1 MLYQLFTIV
10 APVFICAAIGFFWA
24 KSGRHYDTEMV
35 TSLVSAIGVPAL
47 VLSTLLTVDID
58 IAALGQMA
66 GVTIGF
72 LVIIAVAGFFL
83 LKGVGY
89 SVRSYLPALVFPNTG
104 NVGIPLSLFAFGAE
118 GMALAVAYFSV
129 CIVFQF
135 TVGVAIS
142 SGTASPKAL
151 LRVPTLWALMLA
163 VILMS
168 LGVQLPEWTM
178 NTLELLAG
186 FTIPLML
193 ITLGI
198 SLQRLK
204 VSTYGKTFLISIFRL
219 AIGFGVSLVIAE
231 ALDLEG
237 VMRGVLIL
245 QSTLPVAVFNYLFA
259 QKYNTDPE
267 TVAGAVV
274 LSTVMSFASMPL
286 LLWFLL

>member
-10 APVFICAAIGFFWA
+10 VPVFICAAIGFFWA

-58 IAALGQMA
+58 ISALGQMA
-66 GVTIGF
+66 GITIGF
-72 LVIIAVAGFFL
+72 LVIIAGAGFLL
-83 LKGVGY
+83 LKGMNY

-142 SGTASPKAL
+142 SGSASPRTL
-151 LRVPTLWALMLA
+151 LRVPTLWSVALA

-168 LGVQLPEWTM
+168 LGIQLPEWTM
-178 NTLELLAG
+178 NTIELLAG

-198 SLQRLK
+198 SLQRLH
-204 VSTYGKTFLISIFRL
+204 VSTYGKTFIISIFRL
-219 AIGFGVSLVIAE
+219 AIGFAVSLAIAE

-274 LSTVMSFASMPL
+274 LSTIMSFASLPI

>member
-10 APVFICAAIGFFWA
+10 VPVFICAAIGFFWA

-35 TSLVSAIGVPAL
+35 TSLVSAIGVPTL

-58 IAALGQMA
+58 ISALGQMA
-66 GVTIGF
+66 GFTVGF
-72 LVIIAVAGFFL
+72 LVVVAGAGYLL
-83 LKGVGY
+83 LKGMGY
-89 SVRSYLPALVFPNTG
+89 SVRSYLPAFVFPNTG

-118 GMALAVAYFSV
+118 GMALAVAYFSI

-142 SGTASPKAL
+142 SGSSSPKAL
-151 LRVPTLWALMLA
+151 LRVPTLWAVVLA
-163 VILMS
+163 VVLMS
-168 LGVQLPEWTM
+168 LGIQLPEWTM
-178 NTLELLAG
+178 NTIELLAG

-219 AIGFGVSLVIAE
+219 AIGFGVSLAIAE
-231 ALDLEG
+231 AFDLEG

-274 LSTVMSFASMPL
+274 LSTVMSFASLPL

>member
-10 APVFICAAIGFFWA
+10 VPVFICAAIGFFWA

-35 TSLVSAIGVPAL
+35 TSLVSAIGVPTL

-58 IAALGQMA
+58 ISALGQMA
-66 GVTIGF
+66 GFTVGF
-72 LVIIAVAGFFL
+72 LVVVAGAGYLL
-83 LKGVGY
+83 LKGMGY

-118 GMALAVAYFSV
+118 GMALAVAYFSI

-142 SGTASPKAL
+142 SGSSSPKAL
-151 LRVPTLWALMLA
+151 LRVPTLWAVVLA
-163 VILMS
+163 VVLMS
-168 LGVQLPEWTM
+168 LGIQLPEWTM
-178 NTLELLAG
+178 NTIELLAG

-219 AIGFGVSLVIAE
+219 AIGFGVSLAIAE
-231 ALDLEG
+231 AFDLEG

-274 LSTVMSFASMPL
+274 LSTVMSFASLPL

>member
-10 APVFICAAIGFFWA
+10 VPVFVCASIGFFWA

-47 VLSTLLTVDID
+47 VLSTLLTVDIN
-58 IAALGQMA
+58 ISALAQMA
-66 GVTIGF
+66 GATFGF
-72 LVIIAVAGFFL
+72 LALMATAGFIL
-83 LKGVGY
+83 LKTMGY
-89 SVRSYLPALVFPNTG
+89 SVRAFLPALVFPNTG
-104 NVGIPLSLFAFGAE
+104 NVGIPLALFAFGAE

-129 CIVFQF
+129 CIVLQF
-135 TVGVAIS
+135 TAVVAIS
-142 SGTASPKAL
+142 SGSASPKSL
-151 LRVPTLWALMLA
+151 LRVPTLYAVALA
-163 VILMS
+163 IFIITT
-168 LGVQLPEWTM
+168 GIKLPEWAI
-178 NTLELLAG
+178 NTFDLLGG
-186 FTIPLML
+186 FAIPLML

-198 SLQRLK
+198 SLARLHI
-204 VSTYGKTFLISIFRL
+204 STFGKTLLISSFRL
-219 AIGFGVSLVIAE
+219 IVGFGISLALAE
-231 ALDLEG
+231 VMGLEG

-274 LSTVMSFASMPL
+274 LSTIMSFASLPL

>member
-10 APVFICAAIGFFWA
+10 IPVFVCAAIGFFWA
-24 KSGRHYDTEMV
+24 RSGRHYDTEMI
-35 TSLVSAIGVPAL
+35 TSLVSAIGVPTL
-47 VLSTLLTVDID
+47 VLSTLLTVNVDIS
-58 IAALGQMA
+58 ALGQMA
-66 GVTIGF
+66 GITTGF
-72 LVIIAVAGFFL
+72 LVIISVGGYIL
-83 LKGVGY
+83 LKFMGY

-142 SGTASPKAL
+142 SGSASPKSL
-151 LRVPTLWALMLA
+151 LRVPTLWAVVLA
-163 VILMS
+163 VILIS
-168 LGVQLPEWTM
+168 LGIKLPDWTM
-178 NTLELLAG
+178 NTIKLLSG

-198 SLQRLK
+198 SLQRLH
-204 VSTYGKTFLISIFRL
+204 VSTYGKTLLISLFRL
-219 AIGFGVSLVIAE
+219 VIGFVVSLALAE
-231 ALDLEG
+231 AMGLEG
-237 VMRGVLIL
+237 IMRGVLIL

-274 LSTVMSFASMPL
+274 LSTILSFATMPL

>member
-10 APVFICAAIGFFWA
+10 VPVFICAAIGFFWA

-58 IAALGQMA
+58 ISALGQMA
-66 GVTIGF
+66 GVTVGF
-72 LVIIAVAGFFL
+72 LVVVAIAGYFL
-83 LKGVGY
+83 LKVMNY

-142 SGTASPKAL
+142 SGSASPQAL
-151 LRVPTLWALMLA
+151 LRVPTLWAVVLA
-163 VILMS
+163 VVLMS

-178 NTLELLAG
+178 NTIELLAG

-198 SLQRLK
+198 SLQRLQ
-204 VSTYGKTFLISIFRL
+204 VSTYGKTVLISIFRL
-219 AIGFGVSLVIAE
+219 AIGFGVSLAIAE
-231 ALDLEG
+231 ALGLEG
-237 VMRGVLIL
+237 VMRGVFVL

-267 TVAGAVV
+267 TVAGSVV
-274 LSTVMSFASMPL
+274 LSTVMSFASLPL